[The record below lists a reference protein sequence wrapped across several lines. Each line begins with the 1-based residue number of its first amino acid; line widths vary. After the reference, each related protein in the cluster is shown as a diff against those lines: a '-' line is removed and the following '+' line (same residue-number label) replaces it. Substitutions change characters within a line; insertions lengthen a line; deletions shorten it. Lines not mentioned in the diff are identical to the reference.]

1 MSMDMKGMKHSPKA
15 HYQMAET
22 LLAQGEDVVKRIGE
36 LSMERVAIT
45 SSKPNGELGALGP
58 HDTARVEQLTR
69 RMDEYGMKAIGTWL
83 QAQVHATLATVDAE
97 A

>member
-22 LLAQGEDVVKRIGE
+22 LLAQGEDAHRK
-36 LSMERVAIT
+36 LSE
-45 SSKPNGELGALGP
+45 
-58 HDTARVEQLTR
+58 TADARNAWPSGTDEYAALTR
-69 RMDEYGMKAIGTWL
+69 QMDEYGKKCIGTWL